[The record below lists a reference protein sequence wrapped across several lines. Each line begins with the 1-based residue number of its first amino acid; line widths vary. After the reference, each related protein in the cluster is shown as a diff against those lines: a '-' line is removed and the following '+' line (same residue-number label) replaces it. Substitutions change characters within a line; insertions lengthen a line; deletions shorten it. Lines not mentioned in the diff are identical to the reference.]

1 MPKLTK
7 YTQFVTKF
15 NCLFIK
21 KYVRSRKISLK
32 RLINSIRIRLKMMFK
47 HFKHYALLAG
57 LLLPISSYSSVDHN
71 IAKGLPPVVKG
82 QSISVLQPFKGDFRI
97 LGSKVYSADPQ
108 AKFSPIDYAVSWG
121 LFADPEIARH
131 ISVNQYDRYLN
142 WKMDRVPV
150 PVEQAKQMVSNMHII
165 PANPEIA
172 KAIKKVKRGDLV
184 RMQGELV
191 EVRDKDLVWKSSLTP
206 TDTGDGACEVF
217 RVSSIKWIE
226 KVGKG

>member
-1 MPKLTK
+1 M
-7 YTQFVTKF
+7 F
-15 NCLFIK
+15 
-21 KYVRSRKISLK
+21 KYV
-32 RLINSIRIRLKMMFK
+32 
-47 HFKHYALLAG
+47 KHYALLAS
-57 LLLPISSYSSVDHN
+57 LLLPISGYSSVDHN

-97 LGSKVYSADPQ
+97 LGSKVYSSDPQ

-121 LFADPEIARH
+121 LFAEPEIARH
-131 ISVNQYDRYLN
+131 ITVNQFDRYLN

-184 RMQGELV
+184 HLTGDLV
-191 EVRDKDLVWKSSLTP
+191 QINDKDLVWKSAL
-206 TDTGDGACEVF
+206 DWNGVGDGACKLI
-217 RVSSIKWIE
+217 RVDSIQWIE
-226 KVGKG
+226 KQNI

>member
-1 MPKLTK
+1 M
-7 YTQFVTKF
+7 F
-15 NCLFIK
+15 
-21 KYVRSRKISLK
+21 KYV
-32 RLINSIRIRLKMMFK
+32 
-47 HFKHYALLAG
+47 KHYALLAS
-57 LLLPISSYSSVDHN
+57 LLLPISGYSSVDHN

-97 LGSKVYSADPQ
+97 LGSKIYSSDPQ

-121 LFADPEIARH
+121 LFAEPEIARH
-131 ISVNQYDRYLN
+131 ITVNQYDRYLN

-226 KVGKG
+226 KVGKS